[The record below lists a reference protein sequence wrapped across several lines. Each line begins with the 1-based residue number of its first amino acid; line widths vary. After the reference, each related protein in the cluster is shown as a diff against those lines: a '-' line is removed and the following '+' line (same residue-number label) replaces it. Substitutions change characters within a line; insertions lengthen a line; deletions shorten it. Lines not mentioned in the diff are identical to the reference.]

1 MLPGSPKVSVTHPCE
16 IGIPNIRGVCA
27 DPPQDH
33 GNPFPL
39 LRDGISIDTILFV
52 KRPFSVQSAKRRR
65 ELLQQGRPFDS
76 MSGVTYT
83 FIE

>member
-39 LRDGISIDTILFV
+39 LREGIIIDTTRQTALFGAIRQE
-52 KRPFSVQSAKRRR
+52 KTRAAAAGKA
-65 ELLQQGRPFDS
+65 FDS
-76 MSGVTYT
+76 MSGLTYT